1 MQKATLLY
9 RLLIVVAF
17 AMLAGCAA
25 VSSHRDASVDAN
37 TNANSNVSS
46 AGAE

>member
-17 AMLAGCAA
+17 AMTAGCAA
-25 VSSHRDASVDAN
+25 VSSHMDASVD
-37 TNANSNVSS
+37 TNENVSS